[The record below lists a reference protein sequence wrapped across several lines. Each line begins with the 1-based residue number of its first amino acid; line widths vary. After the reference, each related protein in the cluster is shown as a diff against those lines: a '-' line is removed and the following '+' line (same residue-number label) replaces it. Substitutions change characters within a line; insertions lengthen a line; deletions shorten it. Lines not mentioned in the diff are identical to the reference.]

1 MVMYK
6 PRLTLLLGLALAVS
20 ACGTENRGLSSVHQP
35 VVQRTDYVYDVAGQG
50 GLERSDLQR
59 LAGWFEAMKL
69 GYGDRVSV
77 DTTSAGDT
85 RASREAVASLAA
97 RYGLLLDETAPL
109 TAGEIAPGNVRV
121 VVSRIK
127 ASVPNCPDWSRA
139 SQPDMTGHASSN
151 YGCATNSNLAAMIAN
166 PEDLVSG
173 PRRIVV
179 GCQEP
184 VLGPRNL
191 VLWGFPVVLRCFWG
205 PAEPIPSLGEA
216 LPGP

>member
-1 MVMYK
+1 MVMDK
-6 PRLTLLLGLALAVS
+6 ARHSLLLGLALAVS

-35 VVQRTDYVYDVAGQG
+35 VIQRTDYVYDVAGQG

-77 DTTSAGDT
+77 DASSAGDT
-85 RASREAVASLAA
+85 PAARDAVASLAA
-97 RYGLLLDETAPL
+97 RFGLLLEDTAPL

-121 VVSRIK
+121 VVSRIR

-173 PRRIVV
+173 KS
-179 GCQEP
+179 GNP
-184 VLGPRNL
+184 VSSTLASSKAVKTYRDAPTTGASGLIKEGSKN
-191 VLWGFPVVLRCFWG
+191 
-205 PAEPIPSLGEA
+205 
-216 LPGP
+216 

>member
-6 PRLTLLLGLALAVS
+6 ARHTLLLGIALAVS

-35 VVQRTDYVYDVAGQG
+35 VIQRTDYVYDVAGQG
-50 GLERSDLQR
+50 GLEQSDLHR

-85 RASREAVASLAA
+85 RASRDAVASLAA
-97 RYGLLLDETAPL
+97 RYGLLLEDTAPL

-121 VVSRIK
+121 VVSRIR
-127 ASVPNCPDWSRA
+127 ASVPSCPDWSRA

-173 PRRIVV
+173 RS
-179 GCQEP
+179 GSP
-184 VLGPRNL
+184 VSSTLASSKAVKTYRDAPTTGANGL
-191 VLWGFPVVLRCFWG
+191 IKEG
-205 PAEPIPSLGEA
+205 SKN
-216 LPGP
+216 

>member
-1 MVMYK
+1 MYK
-6 PRLTLLLGLALAVS
+6 ARHTLLLGLALAVS
-20 ACGTENRGLSSVHQP
+20 ACGTENRGLNSVHQP

-50 GLERSDLQR
+50 GLERTELQR

-69 GYGDRVSV
+69 SYGDRVSV
-77 DTTSAGDT
+77 DSTSAGDA
-85 RASREAVASLAA
+85 RATREAVASLAA
-97 RYGLLLDETAPL
+97 RYGLLLEETAPL

-127 ASVPNCPDWSRA
+127 ASVPGCPDWSRA

-173 PRRIVV
+173 RS
-179 GCQEP
+179 GSP
-184 VLGPRNL
+184 VSSTLASSKAVKTYRD
-191 VLWGFPVVLRCFWG
+191 
-205 PAEPIPSLGEA
+205 APSTGAGGLIKEGTQN
-216 LPGP
+216 